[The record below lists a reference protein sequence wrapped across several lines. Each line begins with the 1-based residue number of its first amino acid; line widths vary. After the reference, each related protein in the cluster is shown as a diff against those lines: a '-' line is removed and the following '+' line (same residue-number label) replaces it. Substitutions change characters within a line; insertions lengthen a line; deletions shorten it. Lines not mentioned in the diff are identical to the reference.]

1 MKSKVDVFNE
11 KKQFVDEL
19 NKIMAVSDIIISIVY
34 KADVLNGNEAV
45 MVKDGSATPYY
56 INVTGNSLNAILSE
70 ISAFQLKLK
79 PAGLVESRKGR
90 EYYAKLF
97 EGVA

>member
-34 KADVLNGNEAV
+34 KADMLNGDEAV

-79 PAGLVESRKGR
+79 PVGLVESRKGR

-97 EGVA
+97 EEVA